1 MRLAGI
7 LKKELLY
14 GGIEREDYLQVHHA
28 VSEHNRRALITWS
41 IVAAAFWIYCLIM
54 SLHAEAYEMCR
65 VAYAGGLVVC
75 IVTLAL
81 AAMPALR
88 AERLQFLVRLLFEF
102 GFLATSIGIACY
114 QPDVRSI
121 TMFVAV
127 IIIPICFVART
138 YVTLLVILVNIAT
151 YILLGSMTINRDVYL
166 WGMGNLI
173 IFTIAGLMVGHVINK
188 ARFERYVYAESV
200 KKLAEMQIAKETAE
214 RANAAK
220 SDFLANMSHEI
231 RTPIN
236 AVLGMNEMILRESRN
251 ARALPGAQA
260 PEVQAA
266 LESIG
271 LCAGDVESAGR
282 NLLGIV
288 NDILDFS
295 RIEAGRMDL
304 AEASYHLSSLLNDV
318 SGMILFRARDKGL
331 KFVVDVDET
340 LPEGLRGD
348 ELRVRQV
355 IVNLL
360 SNAVKYTEKGSVR
373 LTLRGERK
381 DGTLLL
387 RAVVE
392 DTGIGIRTE
401 DLERLFT
408 RFERLDM
415 RRNSTVEGT
424 GLGLVITKRLLDLM
438 GGDITV
444 ESEYGKGSVFTVTI
458 PQEIVSD
465 EPMGDFQKRFEENVL
480 QTKAYRESFRAPDA
494 RVLIVDDTKMNL
506 TVAAGLLKN
515 TLVRI
520 DTASGGAEAI
530 ELAASTAYDVILMD
544 QRMPEMDGT
553 EALHRIRAVAGGPN
567 ADTPVICLTADAVMG
582 AKERYL
588 SEGFSDYLTK
598 PVDGRALERMLI
610 KHLPPEK
617 VEIIREE
624 PAPAPG
630 AAAARPDGGFAGL
643 RDAGIDTDTGLRY
656 CRGEADFYR
665 AVLDEYAQGWAEKAE
680 SLDRCFEAEDWKSYA
695 VLVHALKSSSK
706 MIGALALGEQAAA
719 LEQAADDSDT
729 EKIRASHGAMLEAY
743 GKTAS
748 AIRAALPAGEP
759 PDTEDGDV
767 LEFMPE
773 GQ

>member
-14 GGIEREDYLQVHHA
+14 GGIEREDYLQVHQA

-65 VAYAGGLVVC
+65 VAYAGGLAVS

-81 AAMPALR
+81 SAMPALR

-173 IFTIAGLMVGHVINK
+173 IFSIAGLMVGHVINK

-251 ARALPGAQA
+251 ARTLPGAET
-260 PEVQAA
+260 PDVQTA
-266 LESIG
+266 LERIG
-271 LCAGDVESAGR
+271 VYAGDVESAGHS
-282 NLLGIV
+282 LLSIV

-295 RIEAGRMDL
+295 KIEAGRMDL
-304 AEASYHLSSLLNDV
+304 AEAPYQLSSLLNDV
-318 SGMILFRARDKGL
+318 SNMILFKARDKGL
-331 KFVVDVDET
+331 EFVLDVDES
-340 LPEGLRGD
+340 LPDGLSGD
-348 ELRVRQV
+348 VVRVRQV
-355 IVNLL
+355 ITNLL
-360 SNAVKYTEKGSVR
+360 TNSVKYTEAGSVR

-381 DGTLLL
+381 DGMLLL
-387 RAVVE
+387 TAAVE
-392 DTGIGIRTE
+392 DTGVGIRPE
-401 DLERLFT
+401 DRERLFSK
-408 RFERLDM
+408 FERLDM
-415 RRNSTVEGT
+415 ERNSTVEGT

-438 GGDITV
+438 GGDIAV

-458 PQEIVSD
+458 PQKIVS
-465 EPMGDFQKRFEENVL
+465 ETPVGDFQKRFEENML
-480 QTKAYRESFRAPDA
+480 QAGPYRESFRAPEA

-506 TVAAGLLKN
+506 TVVAGQLKN

-520 DTASGGAEAI
+520 DTASGGAEAV
-530 ELAASTAYDVILMD
+530 EMAKATVYDVILMD

-553 EALHRIRAVAGGPN
+553 EALRRIRALAGGAN
-567 ADTPVICLTADAVMG
+567 ARTPVICLTADAVIG

-598 PVDGRALERMLI
+598 PVDGRALEKMLM
-610 KHLPPEK
+610 KHLPPDK
-617 VEIIREE
+617 VEILRGEE
-624 PAPAPG
+624 TAAPEAGAPL
-630 AAAARPDGGFAGL
+630 PDGGLAKL
-643 RDAGIDTDTGLRY
+643 REAGIDTDTGLRY
-656 CRGEADFYR
+656 CRGETDFYR
-665 AVLDEYAQGWAEKAE
+665 TVLSEYAQGGPEKAE
-680 SLDRCFEAEDWKSYA
+680 RLRRCFEAEDWKNYA
-695 VLVHALKSSSK
+695 VLVHALKSASK
-706 MIGALALGEQAAA
+706 MIGAQALSERAAA
-719 LEQAADDSDT
+719 LERAADAGDAAAV
-729 EKIRASHGAMLEAY
+729 RAAHAAMLDSY
-743 GKTAS
+743 GKTVTAVRE
-748 AIRAALPAGEP
+748 AFPAPEPAAE
-759 PDTEDGDV
+759 EDDV
-767 LEFMPE
+767 MEFEPE
-773 GQ
+773 G

>member
-1 MRLAGI
+1 MIKKLKEIWSELGRSIYVGERYRNNMRGLAIGASMI
-7 LKKELLY
+7 V
-14 GGIEREDYLQVHHA
+14 IV
-28 VSEHNRRALITWS
+28 NLITGCMKLRKGYTMGALS
-41 IVAAAFWIYCLIM
+41 SLILILFF
-54 SLHAEAYEMCR
+54 SAVFYLIAVKKNR
-65 VAYAGGLVVC
+65 K
-75 IVTLAL
+75 LAL
-81 AAMPALR
+81 TVTT
-88 AERLQFLVRLLFEF
+88 F
-102 GFLATSIGIACY
+102 
-114 QPDVRSI
+114 
-121 TMFVAV
+121 AV
-127 IIIPICFVART
+127 IIIYGYDVVTVTTPIMPLW
-138 YVTLLVILVNIAT
+138 TLLFPWAFSYLVSVKSGFGISAFFTLLYVALFYTPLQQFMEGKYPEFMLDTFPLLYLANAVLCV
-151 YILLGSMTINRDVYL
+151 YI
-166 WGMGNLI
+166 
-173 IFTIAGLMVGHVINK
+173 MVQYHMNTL
-188 ARFERYVYAESV
+188 RQTDYAEQLV
-200 KKLAEMQIAKETAE
+200 EAKDAAD
-214 RANAAK
+214 RASAAK

-260 PEVQAA
+260 PDVQAA

-271 LCAGDVESAGR
+271 LCAGDVESAGS

-304 AEASYHLSSLLNDV
+304 AEAPYHLSSLLNDV

-348 ELRVRQV
+348 VVRVRQV
-355 IVNLL
+355 IVTLL

-415 RRNSTVEGT
+415 KRNSTVEGT

-458 PQEIVSD
+458 PQKIVS
-465 EPMGDFQKRFEENVL
+465 ETPVGDFQKRFDENVL
-480 QTKAYRESFRAPDA
+480 QAGPYRESFCAPEA

-553 EALHRIRAVAGGPN
+553 EALHRIRADAGGQN

-630 AAAARPDGGFAGL
+630 AAAARPDCGFAGL

-665 AVLDEYAQGWAEKAE
+665 TVLDEYAQGWAEKAE

-706 MIGALALGEQAAA
+706 MIGALELGEQAAA
-719 LEQAADDSDT
+719 LEQAADASDA

-759 PDTEDGDV
+759 PDAEDGDV